1 MDAPIMLFGQG
12 SGAITY
18 FRLGFCPVKVKVV
31 GLVEEDMAEWYL
43 PMLASPDSIETVD
56 SDGIRTLDGTD
67 GIDLVQFN
75 DPSGSLPGTGG
86 APVDLEPGE
95 WYKAN
100 GIKITAGSV
109 PIADSNPYI
118 VEAWPLNVP
127 IVRAVHDGGD
137 NCNTYF
143 QDSSVDFKEA
153 GISGGQQFV
162 VINETNDNYGYVK
175 AVQKPTGQSKYCRC
189 TLAENA
195 GGDAAAAAD
204 IDDNDVLIIIPKDWV
219 QYPLSGIGAMT

>member
-1 MDAPIMLFGQG
+1 MEGPIMLFGQG
-12 SGAITY
+12 TAAITY
-18 FRLGFCPVKVKVV
+18 FRFGFCPVKVKIV
-31 GLVEEDMAEWYL
+31 GLAEEDVAEWYL

-67 GIDLVQFN
+67 GMYLVQFN
-75 DPSGSLPGTGG
+75 DPTCSQTGDGG
-86 APVDLEPGE
+86 APTVLEPGE

-109 PIADSNPYI
+109 PIADGNPYI
-118 VEAWPLNVP
+118 VEAWPMNVP
-127 IVRAVHDGGD
+127 IVRCVHDAGD
-137 NCNTYF
+137 ASHLYF
-143 QDSSVDFKEA
+143 QDSSMDFKDA

-175 AVQKPTGQSKYCRC
+175 AVQKPAGQSRFCRC

-195 GGDAAAAAD
+195 GGDATAAAD
-204 IDDNDVLIIIPKDWV
+204 IDDDDVLIIIPKDWV